1 MLASNTDLSPDE
13 IAKYTSNIQIVDDER
28 MPYADDRPID
38 LLLNSSGAIRRLNPG
53 QLCEVE
59 TNFIGEEVRKK
70 ICQTEGLEAKANI
83 AFKFLDIISK
93 DEATFFR
100 KMYDSFDQDVLVNRY
115 KFNFMAEDSK
125 KAFIE
130 DIEKN
135 GFYIV
140 RPPQKPI
147 LYKDVMA
154 LYEAFPF
161 VKPIPLYIDLFGIKH
176 RKIIKNGICGT
187 QYVIILK
194 QNSNKNF
201 SARSTFRVNRSNLP
215 AKDVTK
221 KTNRSSYAR
230 TPVRL
235 SEIYNLFSS
244 ISGRTLAE
252 YNIFMRSSP
261 IGSKSLDRILSADGN
276 PMKIKKLKVRDN
288 YTNSNADILNAR
300 LKAIGLAIEFS
311 TLDDEE
317 KRYPPDTV
325 VPMQFNGYTIYDKWY
340 KHNMYQDIFK
350 MYNKLMRSTTMI
362 EAYPGQK
369 IDKCW
374 NYIFNNKELKEKYQ
388 DDFNEEAVNVIKRA
402 TQQNIDD
409 FMRFLD
415 EQKKDTVKPSNNDEE
430 VKTPKKRG
438 RKPKKKIEEMVNEV
452 LEANRKMEE
461 EDSEDYEDNSQSE
474 GYIEC

>member
-1 MLASNTDLSPDE
+1 M
-13 IAKYTSNIQIVDDER
+13 
-28 MPYADDRPID
+28 
-38 LLLNSSGAIRRLNPG
+38 
-53 QLCEVE
+53 
-59 TNFIGEEVRKK
+59 
-70 ICQTEGLEAKANI
+70 
-83 AFKFLDIISK
+83 DIISK

-100 KMYDSFDQDVLVNRY
+100 KMYDDFDQDVLINRY
-115 KFNFMAEDSK
+115 KFRFMAQESK

-276 PMKIKKLKVRDN
+276 PLKIKKLKVRDN

-300 LKAIGLAIEFS
+300 LKGIGLAIEFS

-325 VPMQFNGYTIYDKWY
+325 VPMEFNGYTIYDKWS
-340 KHNMYQDIFK
+340 KHKMYQDIFN
-350 MYNKLMRSTTMI
+350 MYNKLMRSVDMI
-362 EAYPGQK
+362 ESYRGQK
-369 IDKCW
+369 SDKCW
-374 NYIFNNKELKEKYQ
+374 KYILNNKELHDKYP
-388 DDFNEEAVNVIKRA
+388 DDFNEEAVEVIKKA
-402 TQQNIDD
+402 TQQNLDE
-409 FMRFLD
+409 FMRIL
-415 EQKKDTVKPSNNDEE
+415 EENKKTTMKESGKSDEE
-430 VKTPKKRG
+430 KPAKKRG
-438 RKPKKKIEEMVNEV
+438 RKPKKKPDEIVKEV
-452 LEANRKMEE
+452 LEANAKMEE
-461 EDSEDYEDNSQSE
+461 EDSEDYEDSPQNTE
-474 GYIEC
+474 MIEC

>member
-1 MLASNTDLSPDE
+1 M
-13 IAKYTSNIQIVDDER
+13 
-28 MPYADDRPID
+28 
-38 LLLNSSGAIRRLNPG
+38 
-53 QLCEVE
+53 
-59 TNFIGEEVRKK
+59 
-70 ICQTEGLEAKANI
+70 
-83 AFKFLDIISK
+83 DIISK

-100 KMYDSFDQDVLVNRY
+100 KMYDDFDQDVLINRY
-115 KFNFMAEDSK
+115 KFRFMAQESK

-276 PMKIKKLKVRDN
+276 PLKIKKLKVRDN

-300 LKAIGLAIEFS
+300 LKGIGLAIEFS

-325 VPMQFNGYTIYDKWY
+325 VPMEFNGYTIYDKWS
-340 KHNMYQDIFK
+340 KHKMYQDIFN
-350 MYNKLMRSTTMI
+350 MYNKLMRSVDMI
-362 EAYPGQK
+362 ESYRGQK
-369 IDKCW
+369 SDKCW
-374 NYIFNNKELKEKYQ
+374 KYILNNKEIHDKYP
-388 DDFNEEAVNVIKRA
+388 DDFNEEAVEVIKKA
-402 TQQNIDD
+402 TQQNLDE
-409 FMRFLD
+409 FMRIL
-415 EQKKDTVKPSNNDEE
+415 EENKKTTMKESGKSDEE
-430 VKTPKKRG
+430 KPTKKRG
-438 RKPKKKIEEMVNEV
+438 RKPKKKPDEIVKEV
-452 LEANRKMEE
+452 LEANAKMEE
-461 EDSEDYEDNSQSE
+461 EDSEDYEDSPQNTE
-474 GYIEC
+474 MIEC

>member
-1 MLASNTDLSPDE
+1 M
-13 IAKYTSNIQIVDDER
+13 
-28 MPYADDRPID
+28 
-38 LLLNSSGAIRRLNPG
+38 
-53 QLCEVE
+53 
-59 TNFIGEEVRKK
+59 
-70 ICQTEGLEAKANI
+70 
-83 AFKFLDIISK
+83 DIISK

-100 KMYDSFDQDVLVNRY
+100 KMYDDFDQDVLINRY
-115 KFNFMAEDSK
+115 KFRFMAQESK

-276 PMKIKKLKVRDN
+276 PLKIKKLKVRDN

-300 LKAIGLAIEFS
+300 LKGIGLAIEFS

-325 VPMQFNGYTIYDKWY
+325 VPMEFNGYTIYDKWS
-340 KHNMYQDIFK
+340 KHKMYQDIFN
-350 MYNKLMRSTTMI
+350 MYNKLMRSVDMI
-362 EAYPGQK
+362 ESYRGQK
-369 IDKCW
+369 SDKCW
-374 NYIFNNKELKEKYQ
+374 KYILNNKELHDKYP
-388 DDFNEEAVNVIKRA
+388 DDFNEEAVEVIKKA
-402 TQQNIDD
+402 TQQNLDE
-409 FMRFLD
+409 FMRIL
-415 EQKKDTVKPSNNDEE
+415 EENKKTTMKESGKSDEE
-430 VKTPKKRG
+430 KPTKKRG
-438 RKPKKKIEEMVNEV
+438 RKPKKKPDEIVKEV
-452 LEANRKMEE
+452 IEANAKMEE
-461 EDSEDYEDNSQSE
+461 EDSEDYEDSPQNTE
-474 GYIEC
+474 MIEC

>member
-1 MLASNTDLSPDE
+1 M
-13 IAKYTSNIQIVDDER
+13 
-28 MPYADDRPID
+28 
-38 LLLNSSGAIRRLNPG
+38 
-53 QLCEVE
+53 
-59 TNFIGEEVRKK
+59 
-70 ICQTEGLEAKANI
+70 
-83 AFKFLDIISK
+83 DIISK

-100 KMYDSFDQDVLVNRY
+100 KMYDDFDQDVLINRY
-115 KFNFMAEDSK
+115 KFRFMAQESK

-276 PMKIKKLKVRDN
+276 PLKIKKLKVRDN

-300 LKAIGLAIEFS
+300 LKGIGLAIEFS

-325 VPMQFNGYTIYDKWY
+325 VPMEFNGYTIYDKWS
-340 KHNMYQDIFK
+340 KHKMYQDIFN
-350 MYNKLMRSTTMI
+350 MYNKLMRSVDMI
-362 EAYPGQK
+362 ESYRGQK
-369 IDKCW
+369 TDKCW
-374 NYIFNNKELKEKYQ
+374 KYILNNKELHDKYP
-388 DDFNEEAVNVIKRA
+388 DDFNEEAVEVIKKA
-402 TQQNIDD
+402 TQQNLDE
-409 FMRFLD
+409 FMRIL
-415 EQKKDTVKPSNNDEE
+415 EENKKTTMKESGKSDEE
-430 VKTPKKRG
+430 KPAKKRG
-438 RKPKKKIEEMVNEV
+438 RKPKKKPDEIVKEV
-452 LEANRKMEE
+452 LEANAKMEE
-461 EDSEDYEDNSQSE
+461 EDSEDYEDSPQNTE
-474 GYIEC
+474 MIEC

>member
-1 MLASNTDLSPDE
+1 M
-13 IAKYTSNIQIVDDER
+13 
-28 MPYADDRPID
+28 
-38 LLLNSSGAIRRLNPG
+38 
-53 QLCEVE
+53 
-59 TNFIGEEVRKK
+59 
-70 ICQTEGLEAKANI
+70 
-83 AFKFLDIISK
+83 DIISK

-100 KMYDSFDQDVLVNRY
+100 KMYDDFDQDVLINRY
-115 KFNFMAEDSK
+115 KFRFMAQESK

-201 SARSTFRVNRSNLP
+201 SARSTFRVTPSNLP

-276 PMKIKKLKVRDN
+276 PLKIKKLKVRDN

-300 LKAIGLAIEFS
+300 LKGIGLAIEFS

-325 VPMQFNGYTIYDKWY
+325 VPMEFNGYTIYDKWS
-340 KHNMYQDIFK
+340 KHKMYQDIFN
-350 MYNKLMRSTTMI
+350 MYNKLMRSVDMI
-362 EAYPGQK
+362 ESYRGQK
-369 IDKCW
+369 SDKCW
-374 NYIFNNKELKEKYQ
+374 KYILNNKELHDKYP
-388 DDFNEEAVNVIKRA
+388 DDFNEEAVEVIKKA
-402 TQQNIDD
+402 TQQNLDE
-409 FMRFLD
+409 FMRIL
-415 EQKKDTVKPSNNDEE
+415 EENKKTTMKESGKSDEE
-430 VKTPKKRG
+430 KPTKKRG
-438 RKPKKKIEEMVNEV
+438 RKPKKKPDEIVKEV
-452 LEANRKMEE
+452 LEANAKMEE
-461 EDSEDYEDNSQSE
+461 EDSEDYEDSPQNTE
-474 GYIEC
+474 MIEC

>member
-1 MLASNTDLSPDE
+1 MKEKEDM
-13 IAKYTSNIQIVDDER
+13 I
-28 MPYADDRPID
+28 
-38 LLLNSSGAIRRLNPG
+38 
-53 QLCEVE
+53 
-59 TNFIGEEVRKK
+59 
-70 ICQTEGLEAKANI
+70 
-83 AFKFLDIISK
+83 FKFLDIISK
-93 DEATFFR
+93 DEASFFR
-100 KMYDSFDQDVLVNRY
+100 RMYDSFDQEVLVNRY
-115 KFNFMAEDSK
+115 RFNFMAEESK
-125 KAFIE
+125 KDFIK
-130 DIEKN
+130 DIEEN

-154 LYEAFPF
+154 LYEAFPDI
-161 VKPIPLYIDLFGIKH
+161 KPIPLYVDLFGIKH
-176 RKIIKNGICGT
+176 RKIIKEGICGT

-276 PMKIKKLKVRDN
+276 PLKIKKLKVRDN

-300 LKAIGLAIEFS
+300 LKGIGLAIQFS
-311 TLDDEE
+311 TQDDEA
-317 KRYPPDTV
+317 KKYPPDTV
-325 VPMQFNGYTIYDKWY
+325 VPMEFNGYTIYDKWY
-340 KHNMYQDIFK
+340 KHDMYEDIFAL
-350 MYNKLMRSTTMI
+350 YNKVMRSTTVI
-362 EAYPGQK
+362 EAYRGQK
-369 IDKCW
+369 IDIAW
-374 NYIFNNKELKEKYQ
+374 RIVLNNEELKQKYP
-388 DDFNEEAVNVIKRA
+388 DDFNDETINIIKVATEATIDNMVRVVEEKTKEVNKYL
-402 TQQNIDD
+402 NI
-409 FMRFLD
+409 
-415 EQKKDTVKPSNNDEE
+415 TSEE
-430 VKTPKKRG
+430 PQTPKRRG
-438 RKPKKKIEEMVNEV
+438 RKPKKKYEDLVNEV

-461 EDSEDYEDNSQSE
+461 EDSESYEDDPQDSNIIIDES
-474 GYIEC
+474 

>member
-1 MLASNTDLSPDE
+1 M
-13 IAKYTSNIQIVDDER
+13 I
-28 MPYADDRPID
+28 
-38 LLLNSSGAIRRLNPG
+38 
-53 QLCEVE
+53 
-59 TNFIGEEVRKK
+59 
-70 ICQTEGLEAKANI
+70 
-83 AFKFLDIISK
+83 FKFLDIISK
-93 DEATFFR
+93 DEATFFKR
-100 KMYDSFDQDVLVNRY
+100 MYDSYDQEVLINRY
-115 KFNFMAEDSK
+115 KFNFMAPESK

-140 RPPQKPI
+140 RPPHKPI

-154 LYEAFPF
+154 LYDAFPF
-161 VKPIPLYIDLFGIKH
+161 IKPIPLYIDLFGIKH
-176 RKIIKNGICGT
+176 RKIIKEGVCGT

-276 PMKIKKLKVRDN
+276 PLKIKKLKVRDN

-300 LKAIGLAIEFS
+300 LKGIGLAIEFS
-311 TLDDEE
+311 TLEDEDN
-317 KRYPPDTV
+317 KYPPDTV
-325 VPMQFNGYTIYDKWY
+325 VPMEFNGYTIYDKWF
-340 KHNMYQDIFK
+340 KHKMYEDIFEV
-350 MYNKLMRSTTMI
+350 YNKLNRSVMMVESYRGEKMDRI
-362 EAYPGQK
+362 WK
-369 IDKCW
+369 FIM
-374 NYIFNNKELKEKYQ
+374 NNKELKEKYPE
-388 DDFNEEAVNVIKRA
+388 DFNEDAVQAIKNA
-402 TQQNIDD
+402 TEQTLESFVRVVEEKTKDLTADD
-409 FMRFLD
+409 
-415 EQKKDTVKPSNNDEE
+415 
-430 VKTPKKRG
+430 TPKAPSRRG
-438 RKPKKKIEEMVNEV
+438 RKRKVRYEDLVNEV
-452 LEANRKMEE
+452 LEENRRMAE
-461 EDSEDYEDNSQSE
+461 EDAEDYEDNPNNSE
-474 GYIEC
+474 LLVDES

>member
-1 MLASNTDLSPDE
+1 M
-13 IAKYTSNIQIVDDER
+13 
-28 MPYADDRPID
+28 
-38 LLLNSSGAIRRLNPG
+38 
-53 QLCEVE
+53 
-59 TNFIGEEVRKK
+59 
-70 ICQTEGLEAKANI
+70 
-83 AFKFLDIISK
+83 DIISK

-100 KMYDSFDQDVLVNRY
+100 KMYDDFDQDVLINRY
-115 KFNFMAEDSK
+115 KFRFMAQESK

-276 PMKIKKLKVRDN
+276 PLKIKKLKVRDN

-300 LKAIGLAIEFS
+300 LKGIGLAIEFS

-325 VPMQFNGYTIYDKWY
+325 VPMEFNGYTIYDKWS
-340 KHNMYQDIFK
+340 KHKMYQDIFN
-350 MYNKLMRSTTMI
+350 MYNKLMRSVDMI
-362 EAYPGQK
+362 ESYRGQK
-369 IDKCW
+369 SDKCW
-374 NYIFNNKELKEKYQ
+374 KYILNNKELHDKYP
-388 DDFNEEAVNVIKRA
+388 DDFNEEAVEVIKKA
-402 TQQNIDD
+402 TQQNLDE
-409 FMRFLD
+409 FMRIL
-415 EQKKDTVKPSNNDEE
+415 EENKKTTMKESGKSDEE
-430 VKTPKKRG
+430 KPTKKRG
-438 RKPKKKIEEMVNEV
+438 RKPKKKPDEIVKEV
-452 LEANRKMEE
+452 LEANAKMEE
-461 EDSEDYEDNSQSE
+461 EDSEDYEDSPQNTE
-474 GYIEC
+474 MIEC

>member
-1 MLASNTDLSPDE
+1 MKEKEKMIFT
-13 IAKYTSNIQIVDDER
+13 
-28 MPYADDRPID
+28 
-38 LLLNSSGAIRRLNPG
+38 
-53 QLCEVE
+53 
-59 TNFIGEEVRKK
+59 
-70 ICQTEGLEAKANI
+70 
-83 AFKFLDIISK
+83 FLDIISK

-100 KMYDSFDQDVLVNRY
+100 KMYDSFDQELLVNRY
-115 KFNFMAEDSK
+115 RFNFMGEESK
-125 KAFIE
+125 KAFIK
-130 DIEKN
+130 DIEEN

-154 LYEAFPF
+154 LYEAFPDI
-161 VKPIPLYIDLFGIKH
+161 KPIPLYIDLFGIKH
-176 RKIIKNGICGT
+176 RKIIKDGVCGT

-261 IGSKSLDRILSADGN
+261 IGSKSLDRILAADGN
-276 PMKIKKLKVRDN
+276 PLKIKKLKVRDN

-300 LKAIGLAIEFS
+300 LKGIGLAIEFS
-311 TLDDEE
+311 TKDDEE
-317 KRYPPDTV
+317 KKYPPDTV
-325 VPMQFNGYTIYDKWY
+325 VPMEFNGYTIYDKWS
-340 KHNMYQDIFK
+340 KHKMYEDIFDSF
-350 MYNKLMRSTTMI
+350 NKIMRSTMMVESYRGEKADTAWKFI
-362 EAYPGQK
+362 LES
-369 IDKCW
+369 
-374 NYIFNNKELKEKYQ
+374 KELKEKYP
-388 DDFNEEAVNVIKRA
+388 DDFDEEAVELIKNA
-402 TQQNIDD
+402 TSQSIESFIKVVEEKSKEIKKTTDKA
-409 FMRFLD
+409 D
-415 EQKKDTVKPSNNDEE
+415 EDKV
-430 VKTPKKRG
+430 PKKRG
-438 RKPKKKIEEMVNEV
+438 RKPKKKYEDLVNEV

-461 EDSEDYEDNSQSE
+461 EDAEDYEDAPGNGELLVDES
-474 GYIEC
+474 